1 MNCGFKTL
9 LTLNICYSEVW
20 GVRWSQGNNLSK
32 QPWPGCHLPP
42 LPASLLYWSLIQD
55 SLFCSNY
62 LIILHRAK
70 EATAGDTSFIMT
82 GAGFSFIFS
91 QSSLEILFIIG
102 PGICHQV
109 PTDKQGCNLCQ
120 KLIYGCFLVKTLEM
134 HFEIDKTVSA
144 CQEIISHINT
154 SLVPTQIIWEK
165 HYCRQKPLQ
174 EGVNKTCFLSRLTSS
189 R

>member
-82 GAGFSFIFS
+82 GAGFFFHLFTIKFRNPFHNWAWDLSS
-91 QSSLEILFIIG
+91 SSDWQTRVQSLSEAHLWL
-102 PGICHQV
+102 
-109 PTDKQGCNLCQ
+109 
-120 KLIYGCFLVKTLEM
+120 
-134 HFEIDKTVSA
+134 
-144 CQEIISHINT
+144 
-154 SLVPTQIIWEK
+154 
-165 HYCRQKPLQ
+165 
-174 EGVNKTCFLSRLTSS
+174 LSRKNSGNAFKQIKLSPHVRRLSVTLTLL
-189 R
+189 

>member
-1 MNCGFKTL
+1 M
-9 LTLNICYSEVW
+9 
-20 GVRWSQGNNLSK
+20 SK
-32 QPWPGCHLPP
+32 QPCQ
-42 LPASLLYWSLIQD
+42 PASLYWSLIQD

-134 HFEIDKTVSA
+134 HFQIDKTVSA

-154 SLVPTQIIWEK
+154 LRVPHITNHIANVRQNLLQKEASLSKRI
-165 HYCRQKPLQ
+165 
-174 EGVNKTCFLSRLTSS
+174 SRFSD
-189 R
+189 